1 MEKETNAEEWTD
13 TMSKIDE
20 LEEYYKK

>member
-13 TMSKIDE
+13 TMGKIDE